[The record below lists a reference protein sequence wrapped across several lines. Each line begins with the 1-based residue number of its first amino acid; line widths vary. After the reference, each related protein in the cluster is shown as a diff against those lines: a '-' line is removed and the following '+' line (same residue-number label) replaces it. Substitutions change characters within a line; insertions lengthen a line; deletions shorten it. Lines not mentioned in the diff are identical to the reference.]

1 LNILNTIILNTI
13 EILFIETAKTMRTQK
28 TNMIPVFLLLLF
40 LGANFAIAQATNST
54 STPLIGSPN
63 SALCQFYKTQNLSA
77 YQTPLIA
84 LTIIGGAT
92 IIGYEAFKRL
102 SAEREEKEE
111 GGEADLAKIMSRS
124 MSIIILTG
132 IIMAVIVVVLAMFPI
147 ALCGS

>member
-1 LNILNTIILNTI
+1 
-13 EILFIETAKTMRTQK
+13 M
-28 TNMIPVFLLLLF
+28 NMIPVFLLLLF
-40 LGANFAIAQATNST
+40 LGANFVIADPTNST
-54 STPLIGSPN
+54 STPLIGAPN

-77 YQTPLIA
+77 YQTPAIA

-92 IIGYEAFKRL
+92 IIGYEAFRRL
-102 SAEREEKEE
+102 TAEREEKEE

-124 MSIIILTG
+124 MTIIILTG